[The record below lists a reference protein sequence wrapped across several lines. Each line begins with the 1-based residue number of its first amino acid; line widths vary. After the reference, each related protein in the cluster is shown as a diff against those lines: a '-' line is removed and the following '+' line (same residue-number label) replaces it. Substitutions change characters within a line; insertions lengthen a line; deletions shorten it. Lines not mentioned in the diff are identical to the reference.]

1 MSILKTAILV
11 ACTATLGFSADRAK
25 EEQALRAA
33 IATDKTIND
42 PSHWTDDVIFV
53 SGRYPKPL
61 LGKQQ
66 YEAANK
72 RLQADPTERRANE
85 QRRLEL
91 VRLEVAEAG
100 DMAYEFSTV
109 HATYNDAGGKRVDS
123 QRAVLRVW
131 KKVGG
136 QWKTVVLFARP
147 NQSE

>member
-1 MSILKTAILV
+1 
-11 ACTATLGFSADRAK
+11 LGSSADRAK

-85 QRRLEL
+85 QRRFEL

-100 DMAYEFSTV
+100 DMAYGRRW
-109 HATYNDAGGKRVDS
+109 AGSGKRPFCLPGRTKASRTSRKGLENPYD
-123 QRAVLRVW
+123 R
-131 KKVGG
+131 G
-136 QWKTVVLFARP
+136 
-147 NQSE
+147 